1 MSAPVE
7 GFEVRALEGADVEAM
22 AALREEMLRDAPFA
36 FLRSAGDRDAVEPCV
51 YAERVASPD
60 NGLFGAFDAVGT
72 LVAAAAVHRVPLDK
86 IAHRAT
92 VTGVYTQPAHR
103 RRGLSRAL
111 VLECVAWAERSPGVE
126 QVQLAA
132 HAGNVA
138 ALTLYEDLGFV
149 RWGVEPRAL
158 KVEGEYADE
167 VHLVRML

>member
-1 MSAPVE
+1 MRRSRSCAAPGTAMRSIRRFTPSASAPRTTACS
-7 GFEVRALEGADVEAM
+7 GPSTQGGA
-22 AALREEMLRDAPFA
+22 
-36 FLRSAGDRDAVEPCV
+36 
-51 YAERVASPD
+51 
-60 NGLFGAFDAVGT
+60 

-92 VTGVYTQPAHR
+92 ITGVYTQPAHR

-111 VLECVAWAERSPGVE
+111 VVECIAWAERSPGVE

-138 ALTLYEDLGFV
+138 ALALYEDLGFV